1 MDKHLFII
9 AGEESG
15 DQHASALLKEIK
27 QLSPNLIV
35 SGLGGKHLEAQG
47 MQNIL
52 DLTQLAITGIT
63 GVLTHLKA
71 IRQAFKI
78 TQAYLLKHRPDAVI
92 LVDYPGF
99 NLRMAKWIKKNIG
112 CPVIYYISPQIWAW
126 KAKRIEIIKQNVD
139 HMAVILPFEKA
150 IYEQAK
156 VSVSYVG
163 HPLRE
168 SLLNLPS
175 KEACREQFSWSADE
189 TILAILPGSRKAEI
203 ARHMPVMIKSLK
215 ILKTQ
220 ARFQNLKLV
229 IPVAKSLS
237 QNDFL
242 PYLKEIPELELI
254 DGQAQNVVQAADAVV
269 VSSGTASLECAILA
283 KPSCIIYKSSWLNYY
298 LATRWMKVKYLGL
311 SNLLLNQ
318 MVIPELLQV
327 DCNPKELSKMLQAL
341 LEESDWR
348 MSMIN
353 RLNDL
358 KSMLLPADGPK
369 LAQTTLH
376 FFKYS

>member
-27 QLSPNLIV
+27 QLSPYLMV

-52 DLTQLAITGIT
+52 DLTQLAITGIS
-63 GVLTHLKA
+63 GVFMHLKA
-71 IRQAFKI
+71 IQHAFKV
-78 TQAYLLKHRPDAVI
+78 TKAYLLKHRPDAVI

-175 KEACREQFSWSADE
+175 KEACREQFSWPVDE
-189 TILAILPGSRKAEI
+189 TILAVLPGSRKAEI
-203 ARHMPVMIKSLK
+203 ARHMPVIIESLK

-220 ARFQNLKLV
+220 ARFQHLKLV
-229 IPVAKSLS
+229 IPIAKSLS
-237 QNDFL
+237 HNDFL
-242 PYLKEIPELELI
+242 PYLKEIPEFELI
-254 DGQAQNVVQAADAVV
+254 DGQAQHVVQAADAVV
-269 VSSGTASLECAILA
+269 VASGTASLECAILA
-283 KPSCIIYKSSWLNYY
+283 KPTCIIYKSSWLNYY

-311 SNLLLNQ
+311 ANLLLNQ

-327 DCNPKELSKMLQAL
+327 DCNPQELSKMLQAL
-341 LEESDWR
+341 LEQSDWR
-348 MSMIN
+348 TSMVN
-353 RLNDL
+353 HLQGL
-358 KSMLLPADGPK
+358 KKLLTPSEGVA
-369 LAQTTLH
+369 LSQTVCQ
-376 FFKYS
+376 FIED

>member
-1 MDKHLFII
+1 LDKHLFII

-15 DQHASALLKEIK
+15 DQHASALLKEIQ
-27 QLSPNLIV
+27 QLSPHLTV

-52 DLTQLAITGIT
+52 DLTQLAITGIS
-63 GVLTHLKA
+63 GVFMHLKA
-71 IRQAFKI
+71 IRQAFKV
-78 TQAYLLKHRPDAVI
+78 TKAYLLKNRPDAVI

-175 KEACREQFSWSADE
+175 QEACREQFSWPADE
-189 TILAILPGSRKAEI
+189 TILAVLPGSRKAEI
-203 ARHMPVMIKSLK
+203 ARHMPVIVESLK
-215 ILKTQ
+215 ILKNQ

-242 PYLKEIPELELI
+242 PYLKEIPQFELI
-254 DGQAQNVVQAADAVV
+254 DGQAQHVVQAADAVV
-269 VSSGTASLECAILA
+269 VASGTASLECAILS
-283 KPSCIIYKSSWLNYY
+283 KPTCIIYKSSWLNYY

-311 SNLLLNQ
+311 ANLLLNQ

-327 DCNPKELSKMLQAL
+327 DCNAQELSKMLQAL
-341 LEESDWR
+341 LEKSAWR
-348 MSMIN
+348 TSMVSH
-353 RLNDL
+353 LQGL
-358 KSMLLPADGPK
+358 KKLLTPSEGAA
-369 LAQTTLH
+369 LSQTVCQ
-376 FFKYS
+376 YIEN